1 MNQYFIYYAE
11 SSIICLILFSI
22 ILIHDFSRI
31 DRQEKQIRFDYALI
45 SFMLYFVS
53 DVCWAAVKSGVI
65 PRTLNSTIA
74 VNFFNC
80 FFMALITYNWFMYA
94 LAVERVGK
102 RYTTVQKIVL
112 ALPLFMS
119 ATVTLMLYI
128 LKPELLIN
136 EDLSTTTLST
146 VMLIAVPIIYII
158 AILIYTMRIAISTD
172 DREDRKFH
180 IRLGILPLAIVFGGL
195 LQVVL
200 LEALPIFCY
209 CCTIVMI
216 IFYIQSIENQISVD
230 PLTGLNN
237 RGQLQRYAS
246 HAGNLFRDG
255 LRTFIAMIDVND
267 FKHVNDAYGHAEGD
281 RALVIIGDSLR
292 QAAGSAGFPVFISR
306 YGGDEFVIII
316 HSREENAP
324 ELLRDAIRARIKEN
338 SEAAGIPYSISI
350 SFGHDELSPYG
361 DSFNDCL
368 RRADDK
374 SYQDK
379 AVQKNLSH
387 NDHQTGGRA

>member
-1 MNQYFIYYAE
+1 MNQYFTYYAE

-65 PRTLNSTIA
+65 PRTLTSTIV

-94 LAVERVGK
+94 LTVEKVGK
-102 RYTTVQKIVL
+102 RYTTFQKFFL
-112 ALPLFMS
+112 AFPLFAS
-119 ATVTLMLYI
+119 AIVALLLYI
-128 LKPELLIN
+128 LRPELLIT
-136 EDLSTTTLST
+136 EDLNTTALST
-146 VMLIAVPIIYII
+146 VMLIAVPIIYIV
-158 AILIYTMRIAISTD
+158 AILFYTIRIAVRTD
-172 DREDRKFH
+172 DREERRFH
-180 IRLGILPLAIVFGGL
+180 LRLGALPLAIVFGGL

-200 LEALPIFCY
+200 LEAMPIFCY

-216 IFYIQSIENQISVD
+216 IFYIQSMENQISVD

-246 HAGNLFRDG
+246 QESNLFRDG
-255 LRTFIAMIDVND
+255 LRTFVAMIDVND

-316 HSREENAP
+316 HSGDESGP
-324 ELLRDAIRARIKEN
+324 GILRDAIRARIQEN
-338 SEAAGIPYSISI
+338 SKAAGISYTISI
-350 SFGHDELSPYG
+350 AFGHDELSPYG
-361 DSFNDCL
+361 DTFADCL
-368 RRADDK
+368 RRADAK

-379 AVQKNLSH
+379 DVQKRLSH
-387 NDHQTGGRA
+387 NDHQAGGRS